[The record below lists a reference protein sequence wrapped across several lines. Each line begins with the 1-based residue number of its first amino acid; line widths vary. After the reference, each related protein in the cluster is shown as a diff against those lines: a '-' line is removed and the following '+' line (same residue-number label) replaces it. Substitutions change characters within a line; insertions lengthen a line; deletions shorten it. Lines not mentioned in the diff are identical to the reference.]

1 MVLIKWIINQTNIFL
16 QCRTLHISMLQVTKF
31 TNPSTSKPGNY
42 FEPPSDWLLNY
53 WESQSEGR
61 SKQIPVLGFVL
72 LIFFHLYIHLLFSA
86 SFWYASEKRKIIP
99 HCAFSTIQCW
109 KSSCL
114 QSRFFFSDRAIISHC
129 PNLLKQLC
137 WGLMSKL
144 FKFCSLTV
152 SIQTCEFCECYSF
165 SRTYCKNVYYC

>member
-1 MVLIKWIINQTNIFL
+1 MWDFSVMKIFHLEYCTAMCAWIDNL
-16 QCRTLHISMLQVTKF
+16 YIS
-31 TNPSTSKPGNY
+31 GNY
-42 FEPPSDWLLNY
+42 GIDKMNY
-53 WESQSEGR
+53 KSNQYFLAVQNSTYQNVI
-61 SKQIPVLGFVL
+61 SIY
-72 LIFFHLYIHLLFSA
+72 HLFICY
-86 SFWYASEKRKIIP
+86 RKKEIIP
-99 HCAFSTIQCW
+99 HCAFSSIQWW

-129 PNLLKQLC
+129 PNLFKQLC

-144 FKFCSLTV
+144 FKFCPLPV